1 MLNNTNSP
9 LVTVVIPSYNRIK
22 FLEQAL
28 QSVFRQT
35 LEDYEVVVINDGSSD
50 SDYFNH
56 DYIDKIHQINLET
69 NQKNLHGFGP
79 GAIRNFG
86 NIKSNTK
93 YIAFLDIGFL
103 RSSLILFRDCS
114 LHLFNNIPVGG
125 QSITKDISYI
135 MKIDLKDSEEIKH
148 LFNKSETD
156 FSYSNEIKQK
166 EDNLTRKLFTKKISI
181 DLLKKVILAR
191 VEEIFN
197 LLFEDVKISE
207 TMDKDE
213 ILLVLIGGGAKLF
226 DKNSFNFESSNNF
239 KDIIFYDETDKE
251 ICKSGLE
258 YALKYNLEKEKF
270 IKNNKNKGIF
280 ERFFNLFQKI

>member
-1 MLNNTNSP
+1 MCISIENYSHLKNIFSKN
-9 LVTVVIPSYNRIK
+9 
-22 FLEQAL
+22 
-28 QSVFRQT
+28 
-35 LEDYEVVVINDGSSD
+35 
-50 SDYFNH
+50 
-56 DYIDKIHQINLET
+56 NLEI
-69 NQKNLHGFGP
+69 KNTFCSSVVRSFNY
-79 GAIRNFG
+79 INNFK
-86 NIKSNTK
+86 NEK

-103 RSSLILFRDCS
+103 RSSLILFRDSS
-114 LHLFNNIPVGG
+114 LHLFKNIPVGG
-125 QSITKDISYI
+125 QNITKDISYI
-135 MKIDLKDSEEIKH
+135 MKINLKDSEEIKH

-156 FSYSNEIKQK
+156 FSYANEIKQK
-166 EDNLTRKLFTKKISI
+166 EDNLTKKLITKKISI

-207 TMDKDE
+207 TIDKDE

-258 YALKYNLEKEKF
+258 YALKYNLEKENF
-270 IKNNKNKGIF
+270 IKNYKNKGIF

>member
-1 MLNNTNSP
+1 M
-9 LVTVVIPSYNRIK
+9 
-22 FLEQAL
+22 
-28 QSVFRQT
+28 
-35 LEDYEVVVINDGSSD
+35 
-50 SDYFNH
+50 
-56 DYIDKIHQINLET
+56 
-69 NQKNLHGFGP
+69 
-79 GAIRNFG
+79 
-86 NIKSNTK
+86 
-93 YIAFLDIGFL
+93 
-103 RSSLILFRDCS
+103 
-114 LHLFNNIPVGG
+114 
-125 QSITKDISYI
+125 
-135 MKIDLKDSEEIKH
+135 
-148 LFNKSETD
+148 
-156 FSYSNEIKQK
+156 
-166 EDNLTRKLFTKKISI
+166 
-181 DLLKKVILAR
+181 KKVILAR

-207 TMDKDE
+207 TIDKDE